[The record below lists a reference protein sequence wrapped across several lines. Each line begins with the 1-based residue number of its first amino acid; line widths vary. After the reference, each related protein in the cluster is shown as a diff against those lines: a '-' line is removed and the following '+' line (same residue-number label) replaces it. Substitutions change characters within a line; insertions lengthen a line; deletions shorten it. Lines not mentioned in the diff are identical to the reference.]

1 MQEKRKVWR
10 GRKEKDTN
18 VSHERVSNGMQSD
31 NTITQNVPDK
41 GMGVHQCVY

>member
-1 MQEKRKVWR
+1 MQKKRKSLR

-18 VSHERVSNGMQSD
+18 VSCERVSHGMQSG